1 MKRQDAIDV
10 TKLNEILNNPDLEK
24 DYQEVFSFVRTI
36 TNGTVKPNDLT
47 DTNIE
52 TWNRRFDEVLE
63 QLFSGKAK
71 EEGKKKKQ
79 IK

>member
-10 TKLNEILNNPDLEK
+10 TRLNEILNNPELEK

-36 TNGTVKPNDLT
+36 TNGTVKPNELS

-52 TWNRRFDEVLE
+52 TRNRRFDEVLE
-63 QLFSGKAK
+63 QLFSIKIK
-71 EEGKKKKQ
+71 EEEKKQ